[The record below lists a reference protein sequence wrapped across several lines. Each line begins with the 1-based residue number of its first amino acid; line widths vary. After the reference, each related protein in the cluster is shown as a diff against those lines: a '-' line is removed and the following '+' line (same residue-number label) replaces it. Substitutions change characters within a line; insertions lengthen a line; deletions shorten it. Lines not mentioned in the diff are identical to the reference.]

1 MDPGSPGGRDRAAVI
16 DAAIVGLGRW
26 GRSLV
31 ESVQGKS
38 DRLRFVLGIEP
49 DAGAAREFAA
59 RHGLKLSSDYA
70 EALSDLAVG
79 AVVLATPHSLH
90 LEQVLAAAR
99 AGKPVFCEKPL
110 ALKEADAAKMI
121 KACERAG
128 VVLGVGH
135 NRRWWPAM
143 RELKRL
149 VESGGLGQVLHLEG
163 HNSNENSNQV
173 TGGWRTLP
181 AESPGGGMT
190 GAGLHVLDAMVGL
203 AGPVR
208 RAQAQFLERKPP
220 PAPHDT
226 VSVLLEFSGGASGL
240 LATVRATPYYWR
252 VHAFGTKGNAEVLG
266 ETELVLRMSGQ
277 PPRRLQLE
285 PADSLRAELE
295 AFADAI
301 EGRAAFPI
309 PEAQILQTVT
319 AFEAV
324 IRSLETCEAVS
335 LPV

>member
-1 MDPGSPGGRDRAAVI
+1 MI

-26 GRSLV
+26 GRALV

-38 DRLRFVLGIEP
+38 DKLRFVLGVEP

-59 RHGLKLSSDYA
+59 KHNFKLSADYA
-70 EALSDLAVG
+70 DALSDLAIG
-79 AVVLATPHSLH
+79 AMVLATPHSLH

-99 AGKPVFCEKPL
+99 AGKQVFCEKPL
-110 ALKEADAAKMI
+110 ALTEADARKMVE
-121 KACERAG
+121 ACERAG

-149 VESGGLGQVLHLEG
+149 VDAGELGTLLHIEG

-173 TGGWRTLP
+173 SSGWRTLP

-190 GAGLHVLDAMVGL
+190 GAGLHALDAML
-203 AGPVR
+203 SIAGPVR
-208 RAQAQFLERKPP
+208 RVQAQLLERKPP
-220 PAPHDT
+220 PAPQDT
-226 VSVLLEFSGGASGL
+226 ASAMLEFESGASGL
-240 LATVRATPYYWR
+240 LATVRATPFYWR

-266 ETELVLRMSGQ
+266 ETELVLRMSGKTPQ
-277 PPRRLQLE
+277 RISLE
-285 PADSLRAELE
+285 PADSLRAELD
-295 AFADAI
+295 AFADAV
-301 EGRAAFPI
+301 EKRAPFPVA
-309 PEAQILQTVT
+309 PAQMLQTVA

-324 IRSLETCEAVS
+324 VRALEATAARSRPA
-335 LPV
+335 

>member
-1 MDPGSPGGRDRAAVI
+1 MDQGGPGSGDRAAVI

-38 DRLRFVLGIEP
+38 DRLRFVLGVDPAPE
-49 DAGAAREFAA
+49 AREFGS
-59 RHGLKLSSDYA
+59 RHGLKFPAGYA
-70 EALSDLAVG
+70 DALADPAVR

-90 LEQVLAAAR
+90 PEQVLAAAR

-110 ALKEADAAKMI
+110 ALTQADAANMI
-121 KACERAG
+121 GACERAG

-149 VESGGLGQVLHLEG
+149 VESGELGQLLHLEG

-173 TGGWRTLP
+173 AGGWRMLP
-181 AESPGGGMT
+181 SESPGGGMT

-220 PAPHDT
+220 PAPQDT
-226 VSVLLEFSGGASGL
+226 VCVLLEFSSGASGL
-240 LATVRATPYYWR
+240 LATVRATPFYWR
-252 VHAFGTKGNAEVLG
+252 VHAFGGKGSAEVLG
-266 ETELVLRMSGQ
+266 ETELVLRFSGR
-277 PPRRLQLE
+277 PPRRVQFE
-285 PADSLRAELE
+285 PADSLRGELE

-301 EGRAAFPI
+301 DGRAPFPV
-309 PEAQILQTVT
+309 PPAQMLQTVA

-324 IRSLETCEAVS
+324 IRSLAGRGVA
-335 LPV
+335 L

>member
-1 MDPGSPGGRDRAAVI
+1 MI

-31 ESVQGKS
+31 ESVQGRS
-38 DRLRFVLGIEP
+38 SRLRFVAGFEP
-49 DAGAAREFAA
+49 DAGTASAFALQ
-59 RHGLKLSSDYA
+59 HGFRLSADYA
-70 EALSDLAVG
+70 EILADPAVG

-90 LEQVLAAAR
+90 LEQVVAAAR

-110 ALKEADAAKMI
+110 ALTVADAEKMI
-121 KACERAG
+121 DACERAR
-128 VVLGVGH
+128 VALGVGH

-149 VESGGLGQVLHLEG
+149 VEAGELGTLLHLEG

-173 TGGWRTLP
+173 AGGWRTLP

-190 GAGLHVLDAMVGL
+190 GAGLHVLDAMIGL

-208 RAQAQFLERKPP
+208 RAQAQFVERKPP

-226 VSVLLEFSGGASGL
+226 VSVLLEFTGGASGL
-240 LATVRATPYYWR
+240 LATVRATPFYWR
-252 VHAFGTKGNAEVLG
+252 VHAFGTQGNAEVLG
-266 ETELVLRMSGQ
+266 ETELVLRMSRQ
-277 PPRRLQLE
+277 APRRLQFE

-301 EGRAAFPI
+301 DGRAPFPV
-309 PEAQILQTVT
+309 PPAQMLQTVA

-324 IRSLETCEAVS
+324 IRSLEKRAGTGAA
-335 LPV
+335 

>member
-1 MDPGSPGGRDRAAVI
+1 VI

-38 DRLRFVLGIEP
+38 GSLRFVLGVDPEP
-49 DAGAAREFAA
+49 QAREFAT
-59 RHGLKLSSDYA
+59 RHGLKFSTDYA
-70 EALSDLAVG
+70 DSLSDLAFN
-79 AVVLATPHSLH
+79 ALVLATPHSLH
-90 LEQVLAAAR
+90 LEQVVAAAR

-110 ALKEADAAKMI
+110 ALTVADAEKMI
-121 KACERAG
+121 DACERAG

-149 VESGGLGQVLHLEG
+149 VEAGELGTLLHLEG

-173 TGGWRTLP
+173 AGGWRTLP

-190 GAGLHVLDAMVGL
+190 GAGLHVLDAMVAL

-208 RAQAQFLERKPP
+208 RVQAQFVERKPP

-226 VSVLLEFSGGASGL
+226 VSALLEFTDGASGL
-240 LATVRATPYYWR
+240 LATVRATPFYWR
-252 VHAFGTKGNAEVLG
+252 VHAFGTQGNAEVLG

-277 PPRRLQLE
+277 APRRLQFE

-295 AFADAI
+295 AFANAI
-301 EGRAAFPI
+301 DGRAPFPV
-309 PEAQILQTVT
+309 PPAQMLQTVA

-324 IRSLETCEAVS
+324 IRSLEKRAGTGAA
-335 LPV
+335 

>member
-1 MDPGSPGGRDRAAVI
+1 VDQGSARSGHRAAVI

-26 GRSLV
+26 GRALV

-38 DRLRFVLGIEP
+38 WKLRFVLGIEP
-49 DAGAAREFAA
+49 GVAAARDFAA
-59 RHGLKLSSDYA
+59 KQGFRLAARYE
-70 EALSDLAVG
+70 EALSDLAIG

-90 LEQVLAAAR
+90 LSQVVAAAR
-99 AGKPVFCEKPL
+99 AGKQVFCEKPL
-110 ALKEADAAKMI
+110 ALNKKDAEQMIEACAN
-121 KACERAG
+121 AG
-128 VVLGVGH
+128 VTLGVGH

-149 VESGGLGQVLHLEG
+149 VESGALGTLLHVEG
-163 HNSNENSNQV
+163 HNSNENSNAV

-190 GAGLHVLDAMVGL
+190 GAGLHALDAMVGI
-203 AGPVR
+203 AGPVKR
-208 RAQAQFLERKPP
+208 VRAQLLERKAP

-226 VSVLLEFSGGASGL
+226 ASALLEFESGVSGL
-240 LATVRATPYYWR
+240 LATVRATPFFWR

-277 PPRRLQLE
+277 PPRRVDLE

-295 AFADAI
+295 AFADAVDK
-301 EGRAAFPI
+301 RAPFPVT
-309 PEAQILQTVT
+309 PAQMLETVT
-319 AFEAV
+319 AFEA
-324 IRSLETCEAVS
+324 IVS
-335 LPV
+335 ALQA

>member
-1 MDPGSPGGRDRAAVI
+1 MI

-26 GRSLV
+26 GRALV

-38 DRLRFVLGIEP
+38 DRLRFALGVEP

-59 RHGLKLSSDYA
+59 VHGMKLSADYA
-70 EALSDLAVG
+70 DALSDLAIG

-99 AGKPVFCEKPL
+99 AGKQVFCEKPL
-110 ALKEADAAKMI
+110 ALTEADARKMVD
-121 KACERAG
+121 ACERAG

-143 RELKRL
+143 RELKRI
-149 VESGGLGQVLHLEG
+149 VDAGGLGTLLHVEG

-190 GAGLHVLDAMVGL
+190 GAGLHVLDALVAL

-208 RAQAQFLERKPP
+208 RVQARLLERKPP
-220 PAPHDT
+220 PAPQDS
-226 VSVLLEFSGGASGL
+226 VSALLEFESGASGL
-240 LATVRATPYYWR
+240 LATVRATPFYWR

-266 ETELVLRMSGQ
+266 ETEMVLRMSGKSLQ
-277 PPRRLQLE
+277 RLQME

-295 AFADAI
+295 AFADAV
-301 EGRAAFPI
+301 GKRAPFPVA
-309 PEAQILQTVT
+309 PVQMLHTVA

-324 IRSLETCEAVS
+324 LRAIQA
-335 LPV
+335 PV